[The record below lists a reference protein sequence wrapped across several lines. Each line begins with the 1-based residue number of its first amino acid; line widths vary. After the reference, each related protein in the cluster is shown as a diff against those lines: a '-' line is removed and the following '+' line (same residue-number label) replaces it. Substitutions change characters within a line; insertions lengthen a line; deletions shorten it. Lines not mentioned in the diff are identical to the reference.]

1 MGFLQALTGL
11 DVADDSRDATS
22 QIVHSLLQ
30 GLLGSPDFET
40 YMDKDK
46 SYPFGMILYYV
57 RCFVSKLEKERQEK
71 RERLT
76 SERRIGL
83 DCLDYHPAT
92 QYPHCP
98 IQLSLRECSG

>member
-57 RCFVSKLEKERQEK
+57 RCFVSKLEKGKTREERK
-71 RERLT
+71 ANERNG
-76 SERRIGL
+76 E
-83 DCLDYHPAT
+83 
-92 QYPHCP
+92 
-98 IQLSLRECSG
+98 